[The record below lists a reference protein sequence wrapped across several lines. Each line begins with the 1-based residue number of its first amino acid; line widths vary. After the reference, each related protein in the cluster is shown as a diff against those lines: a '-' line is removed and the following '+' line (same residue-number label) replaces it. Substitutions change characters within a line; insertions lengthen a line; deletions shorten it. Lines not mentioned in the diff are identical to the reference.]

1 MVIIMES
8 RYDRYKKNRRQGFF
22 NFLKGTFIILMFIVF
37 IYFIVEVNQTI
48 INLNVLDNT
57 TLLKLDIKDGS
68 ISILGDTYKFNSD

>member
-1 MVIIMES
+1 MES

-22 NFLKGTFIILMFIVF
+22 NFLKGIFIIMMFIVF

-57 TLLKLDIKDGS
+57 TLLKLDIKEGS
-68 ISILGDTYKFNSD
+68 ISILGDTYKFNLD